1 MDNNYG
7 DYEFRYD
14 LPSADTL
21 NNTEKKIEFDKK
33 QKDTQL
39 TQKVIKLALMM
50 HDNIQVEEKSVV
62 LKAKELGFET
72 EINDDN
78 YHIHFNKV
86 IPDSEAYR
94 ILHKVNNVKRYIMGK
109 IDAAI
114 YGWKLLDYPKV
125 NRINTIT
132 IMKYEL
138 EAINPEFMEIHANYY
153 FEWLK
158 KIMKDLGY
166 ECKIIEAHYK
176 DKVQDSIEIN
186 IYWE

>member
-1 MDNNYG
+1 MDTNYG

-33 QKDTQL
+33 QKDIKL
-39 TQKVIKLALMM
+39 SQKVIKLALMM
-50 HDNIQVEEKSVV
+50 HDSIQVEEKRVA

-78 YHIHFNKV
+78 YYIHFNKA
-86 IPDSEAYR
+86 IPDSEAYE
-94 ILHKVNNVKRYIMGK
+94 ILHKVNNIKRYVMNK
-109 IDAAI
+109 IDVAI
-114 YGWKLLDYPKV
+114 YEWQLQDYPKV
-125 NRINTIT
+125 NRLNPIT

-138 EAINPEFMEIHANYY
+138 ETINTEFIGIHVDYY

-166 ECKIIEAHYK
+166 ECKVIETCN
-176 DKVQDSIEIN
+176 DKGYGSIDID
-186 IYWE
+186 IYWK

>member
-21 NNTEKKIEFDKK
+21 NNTDKKIEFDKK
-33 QKDTQL
+33 QN
-39 TQKVIKLALMM
+39 VIKLALMM
-50 HDNIQVEEKSVV
+50 HDNVQAEYKETM
-62 LKAKELGFET
+62 LKAKELGYET
-72 EINDDN
+72 EVDDDN
-78 YHIHFNKV
+78 YKYYINFNKV
-86 IPDSEAYR
+86 IPDSEAYK
-94 ILHKVNNVKRYIMGK
+94 ILQKVNNIKRYIIEK

-114 YGWKLLDYPKV
+114 YKWKLLDYPKV
-125 NRINTIT
+125 NRLDTIV

-138 EAINPEFMEIHANYY
+138 DSINPEFMEINADYH

-158 KIMKDLGY
+158 KMMKDLGY
-166 ECKIIEAHYK
+166 ECKVSEMHNSKGQY
-176 DKVQDSIEIN
+176 SIDIN

>member
-1 MDNNYG
+1 MDTNYG

-33 QKDTQL
+33 QK
-39 TQKVIKLALMM
+39 VIKLALMM
-50 HDNIQVEEKSVV
+50 HDNVQVEYKETM

-72 EINDDN
+72 EIEEDD
-78 YHIHFNKV
+78 YKYYIHFNKV

-94 ILHKVNNVKRYIMGK
+94 ILQKVNNIKRYVIEK

-114 YGWKLLDYPKV
+114 NDWKLLDYPKI
-125 NRINTIT
+125 NRLNTIV

-138 EAINPEFMEIHANYY
+138 DNINPEFKAIQADYY

-166 ECKIIEAHYK
+166 NCTIAEMRNNKGQC
-176 DKVQDSIEIN
+176 SIDIN